1 MTEGKEEALLTLE
14 PLIDAVR
21 EGVVSVG
28 WELSGLQKTTSHEF
42 EGRWSG
48 DSTRSAYLFF
58 HVPAGYEWASLDVF
72 LDETSRGLTG
82 NLALAVDGRTLGE
95 LGDITRTMEGLASI
109 AGETLPQ
116 EFRTPVT
123 LRVRLDRPSAAPST
137 AGTEV
142 RFKVRIPAETIARGG
157 SAVAHM
163 ASVAATALRN
173 LLDDPGLQPVLA
185 RGPDPGG
192 GAESDG

>member
-1 MTEGKEEALLTLE
+1 VTAGRGEALLTLE
-14 PLIDAVR
+14 PLIEAVR
-21 EGVVSVG
+21 EGAVSAG
-28 WELSGLQKTTSHEF
+28 WALSGLQKTTSHEF
-42 EGRWSG
+42 EGRWAG

-95 LGDITRTMEGLASI
+95 MGDVAGAMERLGTI

-123 LRVRLDRPSAAPST
+123 LRVRLEHPNAASSS
-137 AGTEV
+137 AGTEL
-142 RFKVRIPAETIARGG
+142 RFKIRIPAETIARGG
-157 SAVAHM
+157 GAVSSM
-163 ASVAATALRN
+163 AAVAATALRH
-173 LLDDPGLQPVLA
+173 LLDHPHLQPFLA
-185 RGPDPGG
+185 REPDPQGG
-192 GAESDG
+192 VGSDR